1 MAATTSLS
9 LYSKKKAASIVL
21 QKVMTFPKTP
31 WSRKRVWNCI
41 HHFTKENTLKKLP
54 WSVIS
59 KKIDDTFYTQPL
71 LTTKRRESFYVKV
84 TKPPNN
90 KPCCKTKKTVLVKNQ
105 LIIDKIPSLFLL
117 LQLHQNPVYVEN
129 RFIFLLLFSD
139 DQPFRIDA
147 NFSVKNYIMF
157 LISNRYQTYT
167 SGQKGLHKRSFM
179 E

>member
-1 MAATTSLS
+1 MVAQACMK
-9 LYSKKKAASIVL
+9 LY
-21 QKVMTFPKTP
+21 TP
-31 WSRKRVWNCI
+31 FYKRKYI
-41 HHFTKENTLKKLP
+41 KKLP

-84 TKPPNN
+84 TKPPKQQTMLQN
-90 KPCCKTKKTVLVKNQ
+90 KENCSSKNQ